1 MDVTLSDGH
10 QMFFKIYIE
19 ELQAVLERIK
29 REQSLAIEAAGRLV
43 AESLMAGG
51 VIHTFGTGH
60 SHLIADE
67 AFFRAG
73 GIAAINPI
81 LDERLIFLKGAL
93 ESTRA
98 ERVSGF
104 AGSLIAREKV
114 EPSDAAIVISNSG
127 RNLVP
132 VEMALEMKARSV
144 KVIAIT
150 SVEQSRSSIPLHS
163 SGKRL
168 FELADVTIDNCVPAG
183 DALLTLPGLTSRIGP
198 SSTVAGAAIIN
209 SIMIEAVAETL
220 RRGEQV
226 PVLPSANIDG
236 VTEEKLKELLSSYRG
251 RIRYLDLEE
260 TDD

>member
-1 MDVTLSDGH
+1 MHFET
-10 QMFFKIYIE
+10 YIT
-19 ELQAVLERIK
+19 ELQALLERIK
-29 REQSLAIEAAGRLV
+29 LEQSTAIAAAGRLV
-43 AESLMAGG
+43 ADTLVGDG

-81 LDERLIFLKGAL
+81 LDERLVFLQGAL

-98 ERVSGF
+98 ERVPGF
-104 AGSLIAREKV
+104 AKILIEQERIGPNDV
-114 EPSDAAIVISNSG
+114 AILISNSG
-127 RNLVP
+127 RNNVP
-132 VEMALEMKARSV
+132 VEMALEMKTRGV

-150 SVEQSRSSIPLHS
+150 SIAQSSSSVPLHS

-168 FELADVTIDNCVPAG
+168 FELADLTIDNCVPPG
-183 DALLTLPGLTSRIGP
+183 DALLTLPGLASRIGP
-198 SSTVAGAAIIN
+198 SSTVAGATIIN

-220 RRGEQV
+220 RRGYQA

-236 VTEEKLKELLSSYRG
+236 VTEGQLKQLLVRYQG
-251 RIRYLDLEE
+251 RIRYLDVEE
-260 TDD
+260 TGTYEQ

>member
-1 MDVTLSDGH
+1 MV
-10 QMFFKIYIE
+10 FERYIN

-29 REQSLAIEAAGRLV
+29 REQSKSIEAAGRLV
-43 AESLMAGG
+43 ADTLIADG

-73 GIAAINPI
+73 GLAAINPI

-98 ERVSGF
+98 ERIPGF
-104 AGSLIAREKV
+104 AQALIEREIV
-114 EPSDAAIVISNSG
+114 GPNDAAILISNSG
-127 RNLVP
+127 RNIVP
-132 VEMALEMKARSV
+132 VEMALELKARGI
-144 KVIAIT
+144 KLIAIT
-150 SVEQSRSSIPLHS
+150 SIKQSSSSIPLHS

-168 FELADVTIDNCVPAG
+168 FELADITIDNCVPPG
-183 DALLTLPGLTSRIGP
+183 DALVTLPGLKSRIGP

-220 RRGEQV
+220 RRGEES

-236 VTEEKLKELLSSYRG
+236 VTEDTLKEILSRYRG

-260 TDD
+260 IHQ

>member
-1 MDVTLSDGH
+1 VHFET
-10 QMFFKIYIE
+10 YIT
-19 ELQAVLERIK
+19 ELQALLERIK
-29 REQSLAIEAAGRLV
+29 VEQSAAIAAAGRLV
-43 AESLMAGG
+43 ADALVGDG

-81 LDERLIFLKGAL
+81 LDERLVFLKGAL

-104 AGSLIAREKV
+104 AKVLIEQERIGPNDV
-114 EPSDAAIVISNSG
+114 AILISNSG
-127 RNLVP
+127 RNNVP
-132 VEMALEMKARSV
+132 VEMALEMKTRGV

-150 SVEQSRSSIPLHS
+150 SIAQSSSSVPLHS

-168 FELADVTIDNCVPAG
+168 FELADLTIDNCVPPG
-183 DALLTLPGLTSRIGP
+183 DALLKLPGLGSRIGP

-220 RRGEQV
+220 GRGYEA

-236 VTEEKLKELLSSYRG
+236 VTERQLKELLMRYQG

-260 TDD
+260 AGTFQQ

>member
-1 MDVTLSDGH
+1 MHFET
-10 QMFFKIYIE
+10 YING
-19 ELQAVLERIK
+19 LKSVLERIE
-29 REQSLAIEAAGRLV
+29 REQASAIKSAGQLV
-43 AESLMAGG
+43 ANALAADG

-81 LDERLIFLKGAL
+81 LDERLVFLKGAL

-104 AGSLIAREKV
+104 ARTLIEQEQV
-114 EPSDAAIVISNSG
+114 GPNDVAILISNSG
-127 RNLVP
+127 RNNVP
-132 VEMALEMKARSV
+132 VEMALEMKSRGV
-144 KVIAIT
+144 RVIAIT
-150 SVEQSRSSIPLHS
+150 SVVQSSASVPLHV

-168 FELADVTIDNCVPAG
+168 FEIADITIDNCVPPG
-183 DALLTLPGLTSRIGP
+183 DALLTMPGLGSKIGP

-209 SIMIEAVAETL
+209 SIMIEAVGETL
-220 RRGEQV
+220 RRGHEV

-236 VTEEKLKELLSSYRG
+236 VTEATLRNLLGRYRG

-260 TDD
+260 VGALESE